1 VVAPDTAVTLVTGAA
16 TGIGAA
22 IVRALAAPGK
32 KLVVHTGSNREGA
45 ERVAA
50 AARDLGAET
59 LVLLGDVGS
68 PDVPARLVQETLE
81 RFGGLDHLVNN
92 AGYALNRRYG
102 VLSDAELT
110 ASFAAIPLAFARFAT
125 AALPALEKSK
135 QGRVIATSTFIAHTF
150 KLGGDVFPAS
160 AGAKAGLE
168 GLAKSL
174 AVQLAPKGITVNTIA
189 PGYIE
194 KEKGTSSSLT
204 PEGWQRALDRI
215 PMARWGKP
223 DEVAALVKFLLSPSA
238 SYITGQVIHVDGGL
252 TL

>member
-1 VVAPDTAVTLVTGAA
+1 MADADTAVTLVTGAA

-22 IVRALAAPGK
+22 IVRALAGPGK
-32 KLVVHTGSNREGA
+32 PLVVHTGSNRGGA
-45 ERVAA
+45 ERVAREA
-50 AARDLGAET
+50 QDRGAET
-59 LVLLGDVGS
+59 LVLLGDVGEA
-68 PDVPARLVQETLE
+68 DVPARLVAETIQ
-81 RFGGLDHLVNN
+81 RFGRLDHLVSN

-102 VLSDAELT
+102 KLTDAELT
-110 ASFAAIPLAFARFAT
+110 QSFAAIPLAFARLAA
-125 AALPALEKSK
+125 AALPALETST
-135 QGRVIATSTFIAHTF
+135 QGRVIATSTFIAHVF
-150 KLGGDVFPAS
+150 RLGGDVFPAS

-174 AVQLAPKGITVNTIA
+174 AAQLAPKGITVNTIV

-215 PMARWGKP
+215 PLGRWGKP

-238 SYITGQVIHVDGGL
+238 AYITGQVIHVDGGL